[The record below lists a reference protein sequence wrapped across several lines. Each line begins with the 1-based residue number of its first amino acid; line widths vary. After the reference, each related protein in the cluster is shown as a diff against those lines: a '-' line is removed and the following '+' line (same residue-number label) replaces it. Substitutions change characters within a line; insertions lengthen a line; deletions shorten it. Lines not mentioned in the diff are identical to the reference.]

1 VSTRNSAAQGGG
13 ARIFSAASIVFS
25 ASYRIS
31 VDVIEEV
38 KCVDLIKG
46 VDLVKG
52 VDVHVHLIKV
62 VDGACVATLSMAS
75 T

>member
-1 VSTRNSAAQGGG
+1 
-13 ARIFSAASIVFS
+13 VFS

-52 VDVHVHLIKV
+52 MDVHVQLIKV
-62 VDGACVATLSMAS
+62 VDGACVAT
-75 T
+75 